1 MTCKLH
7 LCNLSNNLI
16 QLCSVNSDQEWQLF
30 MRQFADSIRHIVHDV
45 DKVISNN
52 GHIEDELESL
62 RSKVDELTEEVNLS
76 FSR

>member
-52 GHIEDELESL
+52 RHIENELESL

-76 FSR
+76 FSQ